1 MSKCSDTAGNA
12 HSWGNVCSPPPTSS
26 LMKTFS
32 LLETAAEQM
41 MVHTDFQAAFGTC
54 NKGLE
59 GLASMELEDNRCLE
73 YKAGF
78 CTVGIQAL
86 AELNQ
91 WRAALPWVLQQY
103 EDQEKIPAQIVQLCI
118 LLYSKVGEPAVMQ
131 ETARVWLHCPSNRS
145 VSGFRTVA
153 ELYLLHVL
161 VPLKYREEAEELILG
176 EIGTSV
182 FTEHQR
188 QTALEFLEEKEQQNQ
203 ELPLNSS
210 QNSTADVISARGSVL
225 CKLEAMLKFLYRK
238 LLLTHSGSFRFQSI
252 FFAAM
257 LLYLLFLRLDPG
269 WTFVDSI
276 TLNCSNIFIRLL
288 LSPQLFHPHSCGFS
302 NYSSCS
308 NRCGGPCLHPT
319 IRPSPRAK
327 DCRIHLFR

>member
-12 HSWGNVCSPPPTSS
+12 HSWGYVCSPPPTSS

-188 QTALEFLEEKEQQNQ
+188 QTALEILEEKEQQNQ

-225 CKLEAMLKFLYRK
+225 CKVEAMLKFLYRK
-238 LLLTHSGSFRFQSI
+238 LLLTHSWLIQIPEHLLRGDAPLLAVSAPGSSSSILIHVDFQTI
-252 FFAAM
+252 PAAQTDVEDHVCTV
-257 LLYLLFLRLDPG
+257 LSGHHPEQRTVGF
-269 WTFVDSI
+269 TFSDENKIS
-276 TLNCSNIFIRLL
+276 
-288 LSPQLFHPHSCGFS
+288 
-302 NYSSCS
+302 
-308 NRCGGPCLHPT
+308 
-319 IRPSPRAK
+319 A
-327 DCRIHLFR
+327 

>member
-210 QNSTADVISARGSVL
+210 QNSTADVISARGNTDRLSQLQRQTASLTLLSSAGSVL

-257 LLYLLFLRLDPG
+257 LLYLLFLRLDPALPSSFM
-269 WTFVDSI
+269 WIFKLFQLLKQMWRTMFAPYYQAI
-276 TLNCSNIFIRLL
+276 TQSKGL
-288 LSPQLFHPHSCGFS
+288 
-302 NYSSCS
+302 
-308 NRCGGPCLHPT
+308 
-319 IRPSPRAK
+319 
-327 DCRIHLFR
+327 